1 MESPTV
7 VPLRVGIVG
16 AGIAGLALA
25 GGLRRR
31 GHVVELFEKAPRL
44 LAVGAGIS
52 LAKGAVKA
60 LDELGLGEDVLGDAV
75 ERRTA
80 VTALL
85 LRPDG
90 SAALR
95 VPAKR
100 LHLVPMT
107 RAALHAALAEHAG
120 DVHLGVEASVV
131 ASGAP
136 VVVADGERHEFDVVV
151 AADGVRSPSREVLG
165 LDTGLR
171 YAGWTTWRGVTTDP
185 FDLRGRMSETWGG
198 GAMVG
203 LVPLID
209 GRAYWFAAQHAPPGV
224 TVADARADVL
234 GRFGH
239 WHAPIRHVV
248 EATDAGGVVRTD
260 AYDLTH
266 PLRTYVHGR
275 VVLVGDAAHAMT
287 PNLGQGA
294 NQALVDAAALA
305 EALDDAARGQ
315 GLAAALAGYDRHRR
329 RRSQRVAANSR
340 LLGQVALAE
349 GIGGR
354 TRERVLGT
362 LATLTG
368 GARRAR

>member
-1 MESPTV
+1 MESTTV

-31 GHVVELFEKAPRL
+31 GHVVEVFEKAPRL
-44 LAVGAGIS
+44 MAVGAGIS
-52 LAKGAVKA
+52 LARGAVKA
-60 LDELGLGEDVLGDAV
+60 LADLGLAESVLGDAV

-80 VTALL
+80 VTAML

-90 SAALR
+90 SSALR

-100 LHLVPMT
+100 LHLVPLT
-107 RAALHAALAEHAG
+107 RAALHAALAVEAG
-120 DVHLGVEASVV
+120 DVRLGVEASVA

-136 VVVADGERHEFDVVV
+136 VILAGGERHEFDVVV
-151 AADGVRSPSREVLG
+151 AADGVRSPSREILG
-165 LDTGLR
+165 LDPGLR
-171 YAGWTTWRGVTTDP
+171 YAGWTTWRGVTTEP
-185 FDLRGRMSETWGG
+185 FDLRGHMSETWGR

-209 GRAYWFAAQHAPPGV
+209 GRTYWFAATHAPPGV

-239 WHAPIRHVV
+239 WHAPIREVI
-248 EATDAGGVVRTD
+248 EATDARGVIRTD
-260 AYDLTH
+260 AYDLAH

-294 NQALVDAAALA
+294 NQALVDSAALVR
-305 EALDDAARGQ
+305 ALDGVDGP
-315 GLAAALAGYDRHRR
+315 GIESALATYDRRRR

-340 LLGQVALAE
+340 LLGQIALAE

-354 TRERVLGT
+354 TRERVLGA

-368 GARRAR
+368 GVRR